1 MKKLVLFFCLLMVLC
16 ACQVRHDHS
25 KRMQQVRVAL
35 DSTQKNDVQAVEGI
49 DSTEHKKGEAM
60 DEEDD
65 ALLNIPDI
73 PEEVKTESNAATMR
87 EMELMLQGKETE

>member
-35 DSTQKNDVQAVEGI
+35 DSTQKNDVQAVGI
-49 DSTEHKKGEAM
+49 DSTEHKKGEAR

-65 ALLNIPDI
+65 ALLDIPDI

>member
-1 MKKLVLFFCLLMVLC
+1 MKKLVLFFCLLMALC

-35 DSTQKNDVQAVEGI
+35 DSTQKNDVQAVGI
-49 DSTEHKKGEAM
+49 DSTEHKEGEAM

-65 ALLNIPDI
+65 ALLDIPDI
-73 PEEVKTESNAATMR
+73 PEEAKTVSNPATMR
-87 EMELMLQGKETE
+87 EMELMLQGKDTE